1 MIRCFHIS
9 PTTIICTIEIF
20 ACACLH
26 LIILCVVCRSI
37 VCFPLFG
44 LHTHSCKFK
53 LLQLNSEFTKGF
65 CLLLKTKC
73 WSVIGCIYSVAFDIF
88 LESCLTGNHIIFYLN
103 QFTYNLNESIEYVN
117 KLILTGY
124 PHNNIFWNPYTL

>member
-9 PTTIICTIEIF
+9 STMIICTIEIF

-44 LHTHSCKFK
+44 LHKHSCKFK
-53 LLQLNSEFTKGF
+53 LLQLNSEFTKRVLSIVENQMLICNWLYLF
-65 CLLLKTKC
+65 C
-73 WSVIGCIYSVAFDIF
+73 CIWYF

-103 QFTYNLNESIEYVN
+103 QFTYDLNESIEYVN

-124 PHNNIFWNPYTL
+124 SHNNIFWNPYTL